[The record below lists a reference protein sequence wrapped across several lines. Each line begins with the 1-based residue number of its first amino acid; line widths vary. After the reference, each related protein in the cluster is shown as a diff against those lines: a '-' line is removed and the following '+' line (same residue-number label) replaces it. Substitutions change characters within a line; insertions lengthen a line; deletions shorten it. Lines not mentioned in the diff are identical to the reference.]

1 MTDAL
6 RSRAEEAEAQ
16 AHFENAKRVELASL
30 LAHHIRQTL
39 PLLLD
44 AGVTVDVQEA
54 SAVPLAKP
62 TPKDGA

>member
-1 MTDAL
+1 MSDAL
-6 RSRAEEAEAQ
+6 QARVSEAEAQ
-16 AHFENAKRVELASL
+16 AHFEHAKRVELASL
-30 LAHHIRQTL
+30 LAYHIRQTL

-62 TPKDGA
+62 TPRDGA